1 MSGPFAPA
9 AAAATWRFLL
19 LCLAASGSLAG
30 VLEMERS
37 VTAVLGKDVVLP
49 CRYRAQEGEKVVQVT
64 WLKQGA
70 GGQNVEMA
78 VLHSEY
84 GEHVQEPY
92 AGRVL
97 RRAPGPLEDGAIVLK
112 NAVQADEGAYEC
124 RLITFPSGNFE
135 GSMTLSV
142 LVPPLPTLNPGPPLE
157 EGQGRTLA
165 ASCTAEGNPM
175 PTVTWE
181 TQVAGANTTRRSS
194 HPRSASVTSEF
205 FLVPGRSMN
214 GQTLTCVVSH
224 PGLQHEKRITHV
236 LSVAYLSDASVRGH
250 EEEEDW
256 HVGKEGASLKCLGE
270 GNPLPTYNW
279 TRLNGPMP
287 EGVNVKGATLLFQ
300 RPLTP
305 DDTGVYVCQVTNTF
319 AAKEVRA
326 SISIKETEV
335 QKVDVVSASMVA
347 VGVIAAVLLCLLV
360 LVIVVMTL
368 YHRRKTRRIA
378 EKYEEELTLTRE
390 NSIRRLYSSHGSNT
404 RNQTEETL
412 HLREDSRQ
420 GSLRGDSRP
429 GSLRGDSLRGT
440 SICSVMSEETEGR
453 SYSTLSTVREIETQ
467 TEQPPAPAPA
477 PEEKAKGEDEA
488 EEEEEEREE
497 ENTIKAA
504 MTHFMQENGTLR
516 AKPTTNGIY
525 INGRGH
531 LV

>member
-1 MSGPFAPA
+1 STPSDPIEGGVSSLPGGRGLTLPLLVPA
-9 AAAATWRFLL
+9 
-19 LCLAASGSLAG
+19 GSLAG

-37 VTAVLGKDVVLP
+37 VTVVLGQDVVLP

-70 GGQNVEMA
+70 DGQNVEVA
-78 VLHSEY
+78 VLNLEY

-124 RLITFPSGNFE
+124 RLITFPSGNFQD
-135 GSMTLSV
+135 SMTLSV
-142 LVPPLPTLNPGPPLE
+142 LVPPLPSLNPGPRLE

-181 TQVAGANTTRRSS
+181 TQVHGTNSTRQSL

-214 GQTLTCVVSH
+214 GKTLTCVVSH
-224 PGLQHEKRITHV
+224 PGLPHEKRITHV
-236 LSVAYLSDASVRGH
+236 LNVAYLSDASVRGH

-256 HVGKEGASLKCLGE
+256 QAGKEGVSLKCLGE
-270 GNPLPTYNW
+270 GNPPPTYNW

-287 EGVNVKGATLLFQ
+287 EGVKVKGATLLFQ

-305 DDTGVYVCQVTNTF
+305 DDTGVYICQVANRF
-319 AAKEVRA
+319 AAKEVRPGHGDPGA
-326 SISIKETEV
+326 DRDADLTAHPG
-335 QKVDVVSASMVA
+335 VSLPGS
-347 VGVIAAVLLCLLV
+347 
-360 LVIVVMTL
+360 
-368 YHRRKTRRIA
+368 
-378 EKYEEELTLTRE
+378 EEELTLTRE
-390 NSIRRLYSSHGSNT
+390 NSIRRLYSSHTSSQRVRVG
-404 RNQTEETL
+404 
-412 HLREDSRQ
+412 
-420 GSLRGDSRP
+420 GGVP
-429 GSLRGDSLRGT
+429 GSALPPAQPLSPPT
-440 SICSVMSEETEGR
+440 QSEEAEGR

-467 TEQPPAPAPA
+467 TEQPPAPAL
-477 PEEKAKGEDEA
+477 
-488 EEEEEEREE
+488 EEEERE

-504 MTHFMQENGTLR
+504 MTHFVQENGTLR

>member
-1 MSGPFAPA
+1 MSGSFAPA
-9 AAAATWRFLL
+9 PAPAAWKLLL

-70 GGQNVEMA
+70 EGQNVEIA
-78 VLHSEY
+78 VLNLEY
-84 GEHVQEPY
+84 GEHIQEPY
-92 AGRVL
+92 LGRVL
-97 RRAPGPLEDGAIVLK
+97 RQAPGPLEDGAIVLK

-181 TQVAGANTTRRSS
+181 TQVRGTNSTRHSS

-224 PGLQHEKRITHV
+224 PGLPHEKRITHV

-256 HVGKEGASLKCLGE
+256 QAGKEGVSLKCLGE
-270 GNPLPTYNW
+270 GNPPPTYNW

-287 EGVNVKGATLLFQ
+287 EGVKVKGATLLFQ

-305 DDTGVYVCQVTNTF
+305 DDTGVYICQVANRF

-326 SISIKETEV
+326 SISIKAESDL
-335 QKVDVVSASMVA
+335 QKVNVVSASVVA
-347 VGVIAAVLLCLLV
+347 VGVIAAVLLCVLV
-360 LVIVVMTL
+360 LVVVFMTL
-368 YHRRKTRRIA
+368 YHRRKTRRIS
-378 EKYEEELTLTRE
+378 EKYEEELTITRE
-390 NSIRRLYSSHGSNT
+390 NSIRRLYSSHSTST

-412 HLREDSRQ
+412 HLRGDSRQ
-420 GSLRGDSRP
+420 

-440 SICSVMSEETEGR
+440 SICSVLSEEAEGR

-467 TEQPPAPAPA
+467 TEQPPAPALV
-477 PEEKAKGEDEA
+477 PEEEKEEKEKEREE
-488 EEEEEEREE
+488 EEEEEERE

-504 MTHFMQENGTLR
+504 MTHFVQENGTLR

>member
-1 MSGPFAPA
+1 MSGSLPPA
-9 AAAATWRFLL
+9 AAWRVLLLL
-19 LCLAASGSLAG
+19 LCFAAYGSLAG
-30 VLEMERS
+30 VLEMEQS
-37 VTAVLGKDVVLP
+37 VTAVLGQDVVLP

-70 GGQNVEMA
+70 GGQNVELA
-78 VLHSEY
+78 VLNLEY

-97 RRAPGPLEDGAIVLK
+97 RWAPGPLEDGAILLK

-135 GSMTLSV
+135 GSMTLHV

-165 ASCTAEGNPM
+165 ASCTAEGNPV

-181 TQVAGANTTRRSS
+181 TQVRGTNSTRRSS

-214 GQTLTCVVSH
+214 GQELTCVVSH
-224 PGLQHEKRITHV
+224 PGLQHEKRLTHV

-256 HVGKEGASLKCLGE
+256 HAGKEGASLKCLGE
-270 GNPLPTYNW
+270 GNPPPTYNW

-287 EGVNVKGATLLFQ
+287 EGAKVKGATLLFQ
-300 RPLTP
+300 RPLTS
-305 DDTGVYVCQVTNTF
+305 DDTGVYVCQVTNRF

-326 SISIKETEV
+326 SISVKESEL
-335 QKVDVVSASMVA
+335 QNVDVVSASVVV
-347 VGVIAAVLLCLLV
+347 VGIIAAVLLCLLV
-360 LVIVVMTL
+360 LVVVLMTL
-368 YHRRKTRRIA
+368 YHRRKTRLIS

-390 NSIRRLYSSHGSNT
+390 NSVRRLYSSHGSNA

-412 HLREDSRQ
+412 HLR
-420 GSLRGDSRP
+420 GDSRP
-429 GSLRGDSLRGT
+429 GSLQGDSRPGSLQGT
-440 SICSVMSEETEGR
+440 SICSVLSEDAEGR

-467 TEQPPAPAPA
+467 TEQASVPALAPAPA
-477 PEEKAKGEDEA
+477 PEEEKT
-488 EEEEEEREE
+488 EEEEEEQGED
-497 ENTIKAA
+497 NTIKAA
-504 MTHFMQENGTLR
+504 MTHFVQENGTLR

>member
-1 MSGPFAPA
+1 MDPGTGLACSA
-9 AAAATWRFLL
+9 
-19 LCLAASGSLAG
+19 LCGWGRSSLPGGHGLIFPLPVPPGSLAG
-30 VLEMERS
+30 VLEMESS

-70 GGQNVEMA
+70 SGQNVEIA
-78 VLHSEY
+78 VLNLEY

-92 AGRVL
+92 VDRVGGWCHRAEERCAGRRGRL
-97 RRAPGPLEDGAIVLK
+97 R
-112 NAVQADEGAYEC
+112 
-124 RLITFPSGNFE
+124 
-135 GSMTLSV
+135 M
-142 LVPPLPTLNPGPPLE
+142 PPHHLPF
-157 EGQGRTLA
+157 GQTLA
-165 ASCTAEGNPM
+165 ASCTAEGNPV

-181 TQVAGANTTRRSS
+181 TEVHGTNSTRHSS

-214 GQTLTCVVSH
+214 GKTLTCVVSH

-270 GNPLPTYNW
+270 GNPPPTYNW
-279 TRLNGPMP
+279 TRLSGPMP
-287 EGVNVKGATLLFQ
+287 KGVKVKGATLLFQ
-300 RPLTP
+300 RPLTS
-305 DDTGVYVCQVTNTF
+305 DDTGVYVCQVANRF

-326 SISIKETEV
+326 SVSIKGRVWENEL
-335 QKVDVVSASMVA
+335 QKVDVVSASVVA

-360 LVIVVMTL
+360 LVVVLMTL
-368 YHRRKTRRIA
+368 YHRRKTRRISK
-378 EKYEEELTLTRE
+378 KYEEELTLTRE

-412 HLREDSRQ
+412 HLR
-420 GSLRGDSRP
+420 GDSQQ

-440 SICSVMSEETEGR
+440 SICSAMSEEAEGR

-467 TEQPPAPAPA
+467 TEQLPAPAM
-477 PEEKAKGEDEA
+477 EEKEKEMEKEKEE
-488 EEEEEEREE
+488 EEEEEERDD

-504 MTHFMQENGTLR
+504 MTHFVQENGTLR

>member
-1 MSGPFAPA
+1 MSGSFAPA
-9 AAAATWRFLL
+9 PAPAPAAWKLLL

-70 GGQNVEMA
+70 EGQNVEIA
-78 VLHSEY
+78 VLNLEY
-84 GEHVQEPY
+84 GEHIQEPY

-97 RRAPGPLEDGAIVLK
+97 RQAPGPLEDGAIVLK

-124 RLITFPSGNFE
+124 HLITFPSGNFE

-181 TQVAGANTTRRSS
+181 AQVRGTNSTRHSS

-214 GQTLTCVVSH
+214 GKTLTCVVSH
-224 PGLQHEKRITHV
+224 PGLPHEKRITHV

-256 HVGKEGASLKCLGE
+256 QAGKEGVSLKCLGE
-270 GNPLPTYNW
+270 GNPPPTYNW

-287 EGVNVKGATLLFQ
+287 EGVKVKGATLLFQ

-305 DDTGVYVCQVTNTF
+305 DDTGVYICQVANRF

-326 SISIKETEV
+326 SISIKENKL
-335 QKVDVVSASMVA
+335 QKVNVVSASVVV
-347 VGVIAAVLLCLLV
+347 VGVIAAVLLCVLV
-360 LVIVVMTL
+360 LVVVFMTL
-368 YHRRKTRRIA
+368 YHRRKTRRIS
-378 EKYEEELTLTRE
+378 EKYEEELTITRE
-390 NSIRRLYSSHGSNT
+390 NSIRRLYSSHSTST

-412 HLREDSRQ
+412 HLRGDSRQ
-420 GSLRGDSRP
+420 

-440 SICSVMSEETEGR
+440 SICSVMSEEAEGR

-467 TEQPPAPAPA
+467 TEQPAA
-477 PEEKAKGEDEA
+477 PEEEKEKEREE
-488 EEEEEEREE
+488 EEEEEERE

-504 MTHFMQENGTLR
+504 MTHFVQENGTLR